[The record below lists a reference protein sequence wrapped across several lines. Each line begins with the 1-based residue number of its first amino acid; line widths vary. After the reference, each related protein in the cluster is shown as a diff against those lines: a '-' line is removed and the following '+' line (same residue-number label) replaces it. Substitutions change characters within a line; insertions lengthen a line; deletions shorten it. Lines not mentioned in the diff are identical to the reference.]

1 MAQTIQDTALFS
13 DSTGQELKG
22 QAVESEGSGVEVK
35 VSQEVGE
42 GAPLAP
48 TTAGTDVHAEKAA
61 SQTSTDGHSNG
72 SPPRPSLVP
81 LGSTHTQTSLTP
93 VAPHPKRFSA
103 VNINKKFLEKNTTSG
118 SAASSATSSAAK
130 SGAPSGQCHLSI
142 RQLYVFSRLTLIQF

>member
-1 MAQTIQDTALFS
+1 M
-13 DSTGQELKG
+13 
-22 QAVESEGSGVEVK
+22 ESEGGGVDVK

-42 GAPLAP
+42 GASLAP
-48 TTAGTDVHAEKAA
+48 TTAGTDAHAEKAA
-61 SQTSTDGHSNG
+61 SQTSTDGHSND
-72 SPPRPSLVP
+72 SPSRPSLVP
-81 LGSTHTQTSLTP
+81 LGSTHTQTSTLTP